1 MPSESRPAADAG
13 DSADSLESVAD
24 AERAVSAET
33 GETDGVDEAPEPE
46 SRGDRDPIEWGP
58 VRHDR
63 LRSLAAGAT
72 TGVVGTVLVSIGAV
86 VVAALAGVAAGE
98 LALPSVGLAEAAVGV
113 GLLFVLA
120 VAALPS
126 LYVWYRETSVSELTV
141 SRLREAASA
150 LVPGWTLVGLGGVL
164 AAALVLPTDF
174 LSALWPLFWLV
185 WFVPAVVQSSGVV
198 VRLDPAERTVERTY
212 PSYDRTR
219 SDDLDA
225 VVRTR
230 RIDLRWTTLFLLA
243 YRGNA
248 WFRSTPWLFV
258 PADRADEVE
267 SALDAALAASDGPDR
282 ASVPERLP
290 LVVVGSFSLVVGVLM
305 AVAGGEGA
313 GGLALALLT
322 APFSLLFLALAA
334 RL

>member
-1 MPSESRPAADAG
+1 MPSESGLAASTADAV
-13 DSADSLESVAD
+13 DSAE
-24 AERAVSAET
+24 
-33 GETDGVDEAPEPE
+33 
-46 SRGDRDPIEWGP
+46 RDPIEWGP

-72 TGVVGTVLVSIGAV
+72 VGVVGAVLVSIGVVGVAV
-86 VVAALAGVAAGE
+86 LTGAAAGE
-98 LALPSVGLAEAAVGV
+98 LALPSVGLAEAAVGI
-113 GLLFVLA
+113 GFLFALA
-120 VAALPS
+120 VATLPS

-141 SRLREAASA
+141 SRLREVADA
-150 LVPGWTLVGLGGVL
+150 LRPGWTLAGFGAVV
-164 AAALVLPTDF
+164 AAALALPTDF
-174 LSALWPLFWLV
+174 LPALWPLFWLV

-198 VRLDPAERTVERTY
+198 VRLDPAESTIERRY
-212 PSYDRTR
+212 PSDDRTR
-219 SDDLDA
+219 SDGLDS

-230 RIDLRWTTLFLLA
+230 RIDLPWTTLFLLA
-243 YRGNA
+243 HRGNA

-258 PADRADEVE
+258 PVERADEVE

-282 ASVPERLP
+282 ASVPERLT
-290 LVVVGSFSLVVGVLM
+290 LAALGSFSLVVGVLM
-305 AVAGGEGA
+305 AVAAGEGA